1 MGQENS
7 EQPCLFGWPAMPW
20 KGARGRPPHV
30 ATEENINKVKL
41 LMALDWT
48 VERIANALGITQ
60 PTLRRHYIS
69 VLKLRALARDALDAR
84 RAELLWQQV
93 EKGNVGAMK
102 QFGLMVEEA
111 DRRSKSRLAAEQ
123 EEEEEAPRTPAKTSG
138 YVRKTDRAA
147 DAAQAA
153 LMIDP
158 DLNPGRGGLPH

>member
-1 MGQENS
+1 LSQENS
-7 EQPCLFGWPAMPW
+7 DQACLFGWPAMPW

-30 ATEENINKVKL
+30 PTEENINKVKL

-48 VERIANALGITQ
+48 AERIANALGISQ
-60 PTLRRHYIS
+60 PTLRRHYLS

-102 QFGLMVEEA
+102 QFGQMVEEA
-111 DRRSKSRLAAEQ
+111 DRKSMSRKVAAAEDGDDLD
-123 EEEEEAPRTPAKTSG
+123 AGPVKATG
-138 YVRKTDRAA
+138 YVKKTVKAA
-147 DAAQAA
+147 DQAQAA

-158 DLNPGRGGLPH
+158 DLQPGRGGLPH